1 MPLGLGYGGMAHAA
15 RRRHRGSHVE
25 GRVMLTPKVRETVRL
40 SAHRRQV
47 RLVRQ
52 SLITR
57 PEPRDG
63 WIGRNGQR

>member
-1 MPLGLGYGGMAHAA
+1 
-15 RRRHRGSHVE
+15 
-25 GRVMLTPKVRETVRL
+25 MLTPEVRETVRL

-47 RLVRQ
+47 RLVRA

-63 WIGRNGQR
+63 WIGHNARR

>member
-1 MPLGLGYGGMAHAA
+1 
-15 RRRHRGSHVE
+15 
-25 GRVMLTPKVRETVRL
+25 MLTPKVRETVRL
-40 SAHRRQV
+40 SAHRETVRASAHRRQV
-47 RLVRQ
+47 RLVRE

>member
-1 MPLGLGYGGMAHAA
+1 
-15 RRRHRGSHVE
+15 
-25 GRVMLTPKVRETVRL
+25 MLTPKVRETVRL

-47 RLVRQ
+47 RLVRA

-63 WIGRNGQR
+63 WIGHNGRR